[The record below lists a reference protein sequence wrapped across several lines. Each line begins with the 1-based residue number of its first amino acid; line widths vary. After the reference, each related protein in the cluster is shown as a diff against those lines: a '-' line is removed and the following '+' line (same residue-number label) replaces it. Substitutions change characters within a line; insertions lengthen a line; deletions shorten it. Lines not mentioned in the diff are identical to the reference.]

1 MTHRQHS
8 FPRLFL
14 HSQLTVGGN
23 ARAAALRAT
32 LPRQSPTLSRGTQHA
47 TIALM
52 PTLHQAIACSRILGL
67 QLSTS
72 HEVRSAHRGVVTC
85 MSLDPIQVSVAR
97 IVSFVSCL
105 QVRSNCLPE
114 YNAFHAI
121 NASKTNHIPGY
132 HHPGP
137 TPVPAPPHTLRRVTS
152 CLEAPTGRLRA

>member
-23 ARAAALRAT
+23 ARAAALRAA
-32 LPRQSPTLSRGTQHA
+32 LPRQDPTLSRGTQHA
-47 TIALM
+47 TIAPM

-72 HEVRSAHRGVVTC
+72 REVRSAHRGVVTC

-105 QVRSNCLPE
+105 GRKLLQARSSFQKTTLSTRKLT
-114 YNAFHAI
+114 FFLAI
-121 NASKTNHIPGY
+121 T
-132 HHPGP
+132 
-137 TPVPAPPHTLRRVTS
+137 TLAPPLYLPLRTLRHAMS
-152 CLEAPTGRLRA
+152 CLAVLTDRWRA